1 MFDVCWNK
9 KNNNHN
15 KNRLKNIKNWLKVS
29 LSLQALKLSA
39 KSLQELINTD
49 YITRYI
55 VFIYIDAFFSQV
67 NLRDKMV
74 QKVFLLIFIIS
85 LQDEFLNVMRF
96 WIKYSSNPVACFKP
110 PSPSPMQK
118 QDPGSSFKISV
129 NSILVQHSIAVLL
142 TFSSRKKLSF

>member
-15 KNRLKNIKNWLKVS
+15 KNRVKNIKNWLKVS

-39 KSLQELINTD
+39 KSFLQELINID

-55 VFIYIDAFFSQV
+55 VFIYIDEFFSQV

-74 QKVFLLIFIIS
+74 QKVFLLIFSIS
-85 LQDEFLNVMRF
+85 LQGELLNVMRF
-96 WIKYSSNPVACFKP
+96 WIKYSSNPVACFQT
-110 PSPSPMQK
+110 S
-118 QDPGSSFKISV
+118 
-129 NSILVQHSIAVLL
+129 L
-142 TFSSRKKLSF
+142 TLSHAETGPW

>member
-96 WIKYSSNPVACFKP
+96 WIKYSNNPVACFQT
-110 PSPSPMQK
+110 S
-118 QDPGSSFKISV
+118 
-129 NSILVQHSIAVLL
+129 L
-142 TFSSRKKLSF
+142 TLSHAETGPW